1 MKRALPSW
9 MLLLLGAVVL
19 VVVMF
24 WARANPPELTAE
36 EDPLGAACN
45 AVSRYFGMEIEP
57 LPSVDG
63 GLRVTSVHEGGPA
76 ALVGM
81 QVDDHIVACGERSV
95 WNASELVEYFTE
107 ISARYGRAT
116 MMIKRGEQY
125 LVVGFGLD
133 SSQPGG
139 HDHGGGRS

>member
-1 MKRALPSW
+1 

-19 VVVMF
+19 LAIMF

-76 ALVGM
+76 ALAGM

-95 WNASELVEYFTE
+95 WNASELVDYFTE
-107 ISARYGRAT
+107 ISSRYGRAT

>member
-19 VVVMF
+19 LAIMF

-76 ALVGM
+76 ALAGM

-95 WNASELVEYFTE
+95 WNASELVDYFTE
-107 ISARYGRAT
+107 ISSRYGRAT

>member
-19 VVVMF
+19 IAVMF

-36 EDPLGAACN
+36 EDPLSAACD

-57 LPSVDG
+57 LPAVDG
-63 GLRVTSVHEGGPA
+63 GLRVTSVEEGTPA
-76 ALVGM
+76 ALAGM
-81 QVDDHIVACGERSV
+81 QVDDYIVACGERSV

-107 ISARYGRAT
+107 ISTRYGGAT
-116 MMIKRGEQY
+116 MMIKRGDQY
-125 LVVGFGLD
+125 LIVGFGLA